1 MKRAVTCDLFDIS
14 WALKQIDSDYALM
27 FDQVTKKYEVHNKR
41 QKPTLCFVVP
51 YDELDWRTVLLT
63 RQTQVQ
69 NAERLFREIE
79 RHNQELEKEAQLKAI
94 SKAHRLLEEV

>member
-1 MKRAVTCDLFDIS
+1 MPPSDFSV
-14 WALKQIDSDYALM
+14 LKGEGKTPKPKYPVIGTRK
-27 FDQVTKKYEVHNKR
+27 QVVHNKR

-69 NAERLFREIE
+69 NAERLFREME